1 MAILGVARKYIDI
14 VGIPPAAGV
23 LIDPPPN
30 GPGADFC
37 FTEGMPMAILGQLVA
52 THVPCPLDPLHCHAV
67 LVGSSTIVYSNGIGI
82 ARLTDPANCFHIV
95 STASLV
101 TFSD

>member
-1 MAILGVARKYIDI
+1 MAILGVARKYTDI

-37 FTEGMPMAILGQLVA
+37 FTEGMPMAILGQLV
-52 THVPCPLDPLHCHAV
+52 TPHVPCPLDPLHCAAV
-67 LVGSSTIVYSNGIGI
+67 LVSSSLVVFSNGIGV
-82 ARLTDPANCFHIV
+82 ARFGDVASCLHIV